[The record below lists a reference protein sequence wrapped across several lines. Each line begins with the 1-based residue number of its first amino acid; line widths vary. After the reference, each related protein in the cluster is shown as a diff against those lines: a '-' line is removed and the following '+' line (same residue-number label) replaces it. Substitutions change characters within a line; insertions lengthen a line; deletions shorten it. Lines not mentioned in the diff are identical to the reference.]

1 MHMADAL
8 LSPAVGL
15 TMSAVSLGAA
25 GYSIAKIKRDDL
37 CEKKVP
43 IMGVAGA
50 FVFAAQMIN
59 FTIPA
64 TGSSGHIG
72 GGILLAAM
80 LGGFPSLLT
89 LAAVLIIQA
98 LFFADGGLIALGCN
112 IFNMGVLPCLLV
124 YPLIWKPLV
133 KKGLTYKRITIAS
146 IVSVVVGL
154 QLGAFSVVLETLAS
168 GITQLPFQSFL
179 LLMQPI
185 HLAIGA
191 AEGIITAAVL
201 CFVYRMRPE
210 LFESA
215 NAGSSIPSGVSMK
228 KVLISLG
235 VVALLTG
242 GVLSLFASSYPDGLE
257 WSMEKAAGTTE
268 LATRGEVFDNAA
280 QIQEKTAFLPD
291 YDYADGSGSGTSV
304 AGIIGGALTFGL
316 AGLTGFLISR
326 SKKKKREA
334 AA

>member
-15 TMSAVSLGAA
+15 TMSAVSLGAV
-25 GYSIAKIKRDDL
+25 GYSISKIKRDDL

-43 IMGVAGA
+43 LMGVAGA

-80 LGGFPSLLT
+80 LGGFPALLT

-133 KKGLTYKRITIAS
+133 KKRLTYKRITIAS
-146 IVSVVVGL
+146 ILSVVIGL
-154 QLGAFSVVLETLAS
+154 QLGAFGVVLETLAS
-168 GITQLPFQSFL
+168 GVTELPFQSFL
-179 LLMQPI
+179 LLMQPM
-185 HLAIGA
+185 HLAIGL
-191 AEGIITAAVL
+191 AEGVITAAAL
-201 CFVYRMRPE
+201 CFVYQMRPE

-215 NAGSSIPSGVSMK
+215 NAGGGIPSGVSMK

-242 GVLSLFASSYPDGLE
+242 GLLSLFASSYPDGLE
-257 WSMEKAAGTTE
+257 WSMEKVAGTAE
-268 LATRGEVFDNAA
+268 LALHGEVFDDAA
-280 QIQEKTAFLPD
+280 KVQEKTAFMPD
-291 YDYADGSGSGTSV
+291 YDYADGNGSGTSV
-304 AGIIGGALTFGL
+304 AGIAGGTLTFAL

-326 SKKKKREA
+326 SKKKKRENA
-334 AA
+334 A

>member
-15 TMSAVSLGAA
+15 TMSAVSLGAV
-25 GYSIAKIKRDDL
+25 GYSIAKIKQDDL

-43 IMGVAGA
+43 LMGVAGA

-80 LGGFPSLLT
+80 LGGFPALLT

-112 IFNMGVLPCLLV
+112 IFNIGVLPCLLV
-124 YPLIWKPLV
+124 YPLVFKPLV

-146 IVSVVVGL
+146 IASVVIGL
-154 QLGAFSVVLETLAS
+154 QLGAFGVVLQTLAS
-168 GITQLPFQSFL
+168 GVTELPFQSFL

-185 HLAIGA
+185 HLAIGI

-201 CFVYRMRPE
+201 CFVHQMRPE
-210 LFESA
+210 LFESVS
-215 NAGSSIPSGVSMK
+215 AGSSIPSGVSMK

-235 VVALLTG
+235 VVALLTA

-257 WSMEKAAGTTE
+257 WSMEKVAGTAE
-268 LATRGEVFDNAA
+268 LATKGEVFDSASA
-280 QIQEKTAFLPD
+280 VQEKTAFLPD
-291 YDYADGSGSGTSV
+291 YDYADGSGTGTSV
-304 AGIIGGALTFGL
+304 AGIAGGVLTFAL

-326 SKKKKREA
+326 SKKKRRETA
-334 AA
+334 A